1 MGQLSD
7 IFLAGCLSV
16 FCEITEL
23 VSIIKKQQRFI
34 RPSIDTSVFI
44 TIIVKKL
51 ISLKRLLRTTSANS
65 QI

>member
-7 IFLAGCLSV
+7 IFLAGGLSV

-44 TIIVKKL
+44 TIIVKNL
-51 ISLKRLLRTTSANS
+51 SV
-65 QI
+65 